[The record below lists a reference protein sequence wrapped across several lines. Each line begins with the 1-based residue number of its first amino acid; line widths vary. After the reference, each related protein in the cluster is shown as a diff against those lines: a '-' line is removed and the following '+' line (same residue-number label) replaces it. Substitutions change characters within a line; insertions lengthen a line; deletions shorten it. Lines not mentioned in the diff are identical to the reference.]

1 MLKYIYLFSKGGT
14 KMESTLALVERIDYL
29 LSKSDLKGVVE
40 LLCSLSA
47 KEKTAFASF
56 CRQHGL
62 KYDSYLQAI
71 ELIPDQSYKG
81 LVDSIYRFRNS
92 NIYSMRIVEARIDLL
107 GQLLYYRLIEEG
119 KSEAEALNLPSIQ
132 ELRMRLDLMSKK
144 SFWISSENI
153 SRCWDIVENIN
164 NPDSAILLGRSIKS
178 RLATTTL
185 NFVAKDK
192 KHRMRLLKPSHVLI
206 EHVTSH
212 SHFFSK
218 RRRILKRWQKAIKK

>member
-1 MLKYIYLFSKGGT
+1 
-14 KMESTLALVERIDYL
+14 MESTLTLVERIDYL

-62 KYDSYLQAI
+62 QYDSYLQAI

-81 LVDSIYRFRNS
+81 LVDSIYRFRNC
-92 NIYSMRIVEARIDLL
+92 NIYSCRIVEARINLL
-107 GQLLYYRLIEEG
+107 SQLLYYRLIEEG
-119 KSEAEALNLPSIQ
+119 KSEAEALNLSSIQ

-153 SRCWDIVENIN
+153 SRCWDIVESLNT
-164 NPDSAILLGRSIKS
+164 PDSAILLGRSIKS
-178 RLATTTL
+178 RLATNTL

-206 EHVTSH
+206 EYVTNN

-218 RRRILKRWQKAIKK
+218 RRRILKRWQKARKK

>member
-1 MLKYIYLFSKGGT
+1 
-14 KMESTLALVERIDYL
+14 MESTLALVERIDYL

-119 KSEAEALNLPSIQ
+119 KSGAEALNLSSIQ

>member
-1 MLKYIYLFSKGGT
+1 
-14 KMESTLALVERIDYL
+14 MESTLALVERIDYL

-119 KSEAEALNLPSIQ
+119 KSEAEALNLSSIQ

-218 RRRILKRWQKAIKK
+218 RRRILKRWQKAIKKIESS